1 MTSWHDKGYPA
12 QPIQA
17 AIIVQAGSVMPYVIL
32 LDGNNILSAGLASLL
47 TENQE
52 LQLEH
57 LTHIDDLN
65 ILETLGRRQPDVIVI
80 TESDPYE
87 LARILELLET
97 TQPDSPWRIMIVRQ
111 DTNRIDLY
119 DKRQVM
125 INRRQ
130 DVIDLF
136 NEPQRTER

>member
-1 MTSWHDKGYPA
+1 
-12 QPIQA
+12 
-17 AIIVQAGSVMPYVIL
+17 MPYVIL

-57 LTHIDDLN
+57 ITDVDDLS
-65 ILETLGRRQPDVIVI
+65 ILEAIDRRQPDVIVI
-80 TESDPYE
+80 TENDPYE

-97 TQPDSPWRIMIVRQ
+97 TQPDNTWRIMIVHQ
-111 DTNRIDLY
+111 DSNRIDLY

-136 NEPQRTER
+136 NDPQCTER

>member
-1 MTSWHDKGYPA
+1 MIETIMRSRFRHH
-12 QPIQA
+12 
-17 AIIVQAGSVMPYVIL
+17 IIFQVGSVMPYVIL

-52 LQLEH
+52 LQFEH
-57 LTHIDDLN
+57 LSHVDDLS
-65 ILETLGRRQPDVIVI
+65 ILEAIGRRQPDVIVI

-97 TQPDSPWRIMIVRQ
+97 TQPDSTWRIMIVRQ
-111 DTNRIDLY
+111 DSNRIDLY

-125 INRRQ
+125 ISRRQ

-136 NEPQRTER
+136 NDSPPTFR

>member
-1 MTSWHDKGYPA
+1 
-12 QPIQA
+12 
-17 AIIVQAGSVMPYVIL
+17 MPYVIL
-32 LDGNNILSAGLASLL
+32 LDGNHILSAGLASLL

-57 LTHIDDLN
+57 MTDIDDLS
-65 ILETLGRRQPDVIVI
+65 ILEAIGRRRPDVIVI
-80 TESDPYE
+80 TENDSYE

-97 TQPDSPWRIMIVRQ
+97 TQPDSTWRIMIVRQ
-111 DTNRIDLY
+111 DSNRIDLY

>member
-1 MTSWHDKGYPA
+1 
-12 QPIQA
+12 
-17 AIIVQAGSVMPYVIL
+17 MPYVIL

-57 LTHIDDLN
+57 ITDIDDLS
-65 ILETLGRRQPDVIVI
+65 ILETINRRQPDVIVI

-87 LARILELLET
+87 LARILELLES
-97 TQPDSPWRIMIVRQ
+97 TQPDNNWRIMIVRQ
-111 DTNRIDLY
+111 DSNRIDLY

>member
-1 MTSWHDKGYPA
+1 
-12 QPIQA
+12 
-17 AIIVQAGSVMPYVIL
+17 MPYVML
-32 LDGNNILSAGLASLL
+32 LDANNILSAGLANLI

-57 LTHIDDLN
+57 VTKVDDVS
-65 ILETLGRRQPDVIVI
+65 ILAAITRRQPDVIVI
-80 TESDPYE
+80 TESDPNE
-87 LARILELLET
+87 LTRILELLESA
-97 TQPDSPWRIMIVRQ
+97 QPDGAWRIMIVRQ
-111 DTNRIDLY
+111 DSNRIDVY

-136 NEPQRTER
+136 NGSQLMSR

>member
-1 MTSWHDKGYPA
+1 MIRSSYA
-12 QPIQA
+12 AIQA
-17 AIIVQAGSVMPYVIL
+17 AVIFQAGSAMPYVIL

-47 TENQE
+47 TENQD

-57 LTHIDDLN
+57 LTRVDDLS
-65 ILETLGRRQPDVIVI
+65 ILETISRRQPDVIVI

-97 TQPDSPWRIMIVRQ
+97 TQPDSTWRIMIVRQ
-111 DTNRIDLY
+111 DSNRIDLY

-136 NEPQRTER
+136 SEPQRIER

>member
-1 MTSWHDKGYPA
+1 
-12 QPIQA
+12 
-17 AIIVQAGSVMPYVIL
+17 MPYVIL

-57 LTHIDDLN
+57 LARVDDVS
-65 ILETLGRRQPDVIVI
+65 ILETIGRRQPEVIVI

-87 LARILELLET
+87 LARILELLES
-97 TQPDSPWRIMIVRQ
+97 TQLDSTWRIMIVRQ
-111 DTNRIDLY
+111 DSNRIDLY

-125 INRRQ
+125 INKRQ

-136 NEPQRTER
+136 SEPQRTER

>member
-1 MTSWHDKGYPA
+1 
-12 QPIQA
+12 
-17 AIIVQAGSVMPYVIL
+17 MPYVIL

-57 LTHIDDLN
+57 ITNIDDLS
-65 ILETLGRRQPDVIVI
+65 ILETINRRQPDVIVI
-80 TESDPYE
+80 TENDPYE

-97 TQPDSPWRIMIVRQ
+97 TQPDNTWRIMIVRQ
-111 DTNRIDLY
+111 DSNRIDLY

-125 INRRQ
+125 ISRLQ
-130 DVIDLF
+130 DVVDLF
-136 NEPQRTER
+136 NDS

>member
-1 MTSWHDKGYPA
+1 
-12 QPIQA
+12 
-17 AIIVQAGSVMPYVIL
+17 MPHVIL

-57 LTHIDDLN
+57 LSQVDDVS
-65 ILETLGRRQPDVIVI
+65 ILEAINRRQPDVIVI
-80 TESDPYE
+80 TESDPYD

-97 TQPDSPWRIMIVRQ
+97 AQPDSTWRIMIVRQ
-111 DTNRIDLY
+111 DSNRIDLY

-136 NEPQRTER
+136 NER

>member
-1 MTSWHDKGYPA
+1 
-12 QPIQA
+12 
-17 AIIVQAGSVMPYVIL
+17 MPYVIL

-57 LTHIDDLN
+57 LTHVDDLS
-65 ILETLGRRQPDVIVI
+65 ILQTISRRQPDVIVI

-97 TQPDSPWRIMIVRQ
+97 AQPDSTWRIMIVHP
-111 DTNRIDLY
+111 DSNRIDLY

-125 INRRQ
+125 INGRQ

-136 NEPQRTER
+136 SESQRANQ

>member
-1 MTSWHDKGYPA
+1 
-12 QPIQA
+12 
-17 AIIVQAGSVMPYVIL
+17 MPYVIL

-57 LTHIDDLN
+57 LTHVDDLN
-65 ILETLGRRQPDVIVI
+65 ILETIGRRQPDVIVI

-97 TQPDSPWRIMIVRQ
+97 TQPDSTWRIMIVRQ
-111 DTNRIDLY
+111 DSNRIDVY

-125 INRRQ
+125 INQRQ
-130 DVIDLF
+130 DVIELF
-136 NEPQRTER
+136 TESQRAER

>member
-1 MTSWHDKGYPA
+1 MRSSFMRPNIFQTGWA
-12 QPIQA
+12 
-17 AIIVQAGSVMPYVIL
+17 MPYVIL
-32 LDGNNILSAGLASLL
+32 LDSNNILSAGLASLL

-57 LTHIDDLN
+57 MSRVDDLS
-65 ILETLGRRQPDVIVI
+65 ILEAIGRRQPDVIVI

-97 TQPDSPWRIMIVRQ
+97 AQPDSMWRIMIVRA

-136 NEPQRTER
+136 QESRRIER